1 MTESKKL
8 TINKSYK
15 DKLFIQDCIFIIL
28 LLAGVIFAIWK
39 CRYGFGGN
47 DEAFYLATP
56 HRLTLGDALIRDEW
70 HLSQLSSVL
79 LYPFVWLYTILTGGT
94 TGIMLASR
102 LVYIILHCAVSV
114 LIYTRFRKFGY
125 ASVVA
130 SVLFFVYTPY
140 DIMAQSYNTMG
151 LDLVVVAGVLL
162 STANYD
168 KKLSLIFSGLAFAGA
183 VLCNPYLIIAY
194 FLFAICMV
202 VNVILKKL
210 SKTKNF
216 FAGDYFSFKTFLWFT
231 VGAAI
236 LAAVFLIF
244 LLSRTSI
251 SDFQTNLPYMM
262 SDPEHPQI
270 PITTKLEMYFK
281 TIWGAS
287 NLFYISI
294 IAYGV
299 LLLGMI
305 IDRKRRNHRA
315 FYLVLTS
322 GIVIFAFS
330 CFFDQLVNY
339 NYNSIMFPFVYLG
352 ITSYI
357 LTKNKNRSLL
367 AGLFSLGIIYSL
379 AMCFSSNQYFYV
391 ISMAFAST
399 NIASFIFTGILLKEM
414 QEEKEPEQEKQIH
427 IISWGSAEDNKNSV
441 SVTYKKLG
449 VIVSLIFVCSTVLC
463 QTFMQTI
470 TKASHV
476 FWESPVS
483 SLTIPLSGGPADG
496 ILTTTANA
504 ITYQNILAEINQSY
518 SDKQRE
524 NLLILS
530 EKTWTYLA
538 AEDMNYA
545 TFSAWISGE
554 NETSVARLQQ
564 YYSVNPAKK
573 PKYIYIPKASSWDLS
588 NIITQ
593 AAAKGYNVSET
604 NASYQLVKN

>member
-1 MTESKKL
+1 MTESQKL
-8 TINKSYK
+8 TLNKSYK

-79 LYPFVWLYTILTGGT
+79 LYPFVWLYTLLTGGT
-94 TGIMLASR
+94 TGIMLTVR
-102 LVYIILHCAVSV
+102 FLYILLHCAVSI
-114 LIYTRFRKFGY
+114 LIYAKFRKYGF

-140 DIMAQSYNTMG
+140 DIMALSYNTMG

-216 FAGDYFSFKTFLWFT
+216 FAGDYFSCKTFLWFT

-262 SDPEHPQI
+262 TDPEHPQI
-270 PITTKLEMYFK
+270 PIATKLEMYFRG
-281 TIWGAS
+281 IWNAS
-287 NLFYISI
+287 SLFFVSI

-299 LLLGMI
+299 ILLGMI
-305 IDRKRRNHRA
+305 IDRKRRNHRVL
-315 FYLVLTS
+315 YLVLTCCV
-322 GIVIFAFS
+322 VIFAYISFCS
-330 CFFDQLVNY
+330 NLVDY
-339 NYNSIMFPFVYLG
+339 NYNSIMFPVIYLG

-367 AGLFSLGIIYSL
+367 AGLFSLGIIYSF

-391 ISMAFAST
+391 ISMAFSST
-399 NIASFIFTGILLKEM
+399 NIASFVFAGILLREM
-414 QEEKEPEQEKQIH
+414 KEEKELDDPKKIPML
-427 IISWGSAEDNKNSV
+427 SWNSLENTQL
-441 SVTYKKLG
+441 SIKVTPKKLAAG
-449 VIVSLIFVCSTVLC
+449 ISLILVCIVMLT
-463 QTFMQTI
+463 QTCLQSI
-470 TKASHV
+470 TKANHV
-476 FWESPVS
+476 FWEAPIPN
-483 SLTIPLSGGPADG
+483 LTSKLIGGPADG
-496 ILTTTANA
+496 ILTTAANA
-504 ITYQNILAEINQSY
+504 VTYQSILADINASY